1 MRVMFKTAEVKRR
14 RYAPPKGVK
23 AYVRFTPR
31 LLYINSDAMKMLGET
46 ETVSISIN
54 AKDRVMMISPGG
66 EWKLTSVCES
76 KYARRIE
83 NGNNMMGILEAGF
96 PKGMVGHYLH
106 CYKGLGNVLIV
117 SLIPD
122 YEEKAV

>member
-1 MRVMFKTAEVKRR
+1 MFKTAEVKKR

-54 AKDRVMMISPGG
+54 ASDRVMIISPGG

-83 NGNNMMGILEAGF
+83 NGNNMIGILEAGF
-96 PKGMVGHYLH
+96 PKGMIGHYLY
-106 CYKGLGNVLIV
+106 CQKGIGGALIV
-117 SLIPD
+117 SLLPD
-122 YEEKAV
+122 YSLKAV

>member
-1 MRVMFKTAEVKRR
+1 MFKTAEVKRR

-31 LLYINSDAMKMLGET
+31 LLYINSDAMKLLGET
-46 ETVSISIN
+46 ESVSISIN
-54 AKDRVMMISPGG
+54 AKDRVMIISPGG
-66 EWKLTSVCES
+66 EWKLTTVCES

-83 NGNNMMGILEAGF
+83 NGNNMIGILEAGF
-96 PKGMVGHYLH
+96 PKGMIGHYLH
-106 CYKGLGNVLIV
+106 CYEGIGGALIV

>member
-1 MRVMFKTAEVKRR
+1 MFKTAEVKRR
-14 RYAPPKGVK
+14 RYVPPKGVT

-31 LLYINSDAMKMLGET
+31 LLYINSDAMRLLGET
-46 ETVSISIN
+46 ENVSISIN
-54 AKDRVMMISPGG
+54 AKDRVMMIAPGG
-66 EWKLTSVCES
+66 EWKLTTVCGS

-83 NGNNMMGILEAGF
+83 NGSNMMGILEAGF
-96 PKGMVGHYLH
+96 PKGMIGHYLH
-106 CYKGLGNVLIV
+106 CYKGIGNVLIV